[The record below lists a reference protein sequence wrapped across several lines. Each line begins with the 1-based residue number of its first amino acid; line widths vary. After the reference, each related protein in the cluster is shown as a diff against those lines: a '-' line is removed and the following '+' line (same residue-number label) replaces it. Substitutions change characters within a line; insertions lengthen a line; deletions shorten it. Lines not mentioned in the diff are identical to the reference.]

1 MKYPIIFLLILFAF
15 AACNDDEPALCE
27 ALPEPFRFTIV
38 DASGNKQLT
47 ADNQPDNTRI
57 FYLRDGDTEV
67 SLELSFRGTTG
78 ARYGE
83 SGVLSLLSAG
93 ADIETYYLE
102 RDSSLDT
109 LFVQVSG
116 DNCAGYA
123 YDAVT
128 FNGTPATFDDTVE
141 PPVYVLVD

>member
-1 MKYPIIFLLILFAF
+1 MKYLILALLVLT
-15 AACNDDEPALCE
+15 AACNDDEPAPCE
-27 ALPEPFRFTIV
+27 IVPEPFRFTIV
-38 DASGNKQLT
+38 DPSGNKQLT
-47 ADNQPDNTRI
+47 SDNQPANTRI

-67 SLELSFRGTTG
+67 SLELNFRGNTG

-93 ADIETYYLE
+93 ANIETYYLE
-102 RDSSLDT
+102 RDGSLDT

-116 DNCAGYA
+116 DNCTGYA

-128 FNGTPATFDDTVE
+128 FNGIAATLDDTVE
-141 PPVYVLVD
+141 PPVYVLVE